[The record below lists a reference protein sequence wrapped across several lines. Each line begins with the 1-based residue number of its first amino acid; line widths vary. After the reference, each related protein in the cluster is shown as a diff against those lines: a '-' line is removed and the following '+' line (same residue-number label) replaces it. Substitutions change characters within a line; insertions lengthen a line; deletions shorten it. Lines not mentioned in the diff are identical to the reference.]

1 MSHIPSIT
9 LQKSDELGIVVVVVV
24 VVIVVPNSSSVGFTR
39 VCDVAFVTHAV
50 FASSGDDDAD
60 SGERA
65 RD

>member
-9 LQKSDELGIVVVVVV
+9 LKKSDELGIVVVVV